1 MTLAEV
7 RIRRA
12 PVLVVGA
19 VVTFWLVLLYLTR
32 HFSFYYDEWDFVR
45 RVHTWA
51 FRDYLVPH
59 SEHWSTLPKLWYTA
73 LLTLNG
79 GHSYAPFMA
88 GVLAAHG
95 AVVVLIFLLVRQ
107 RAGDLL
113 ALGAAAAMLVLGNG
127 FENLLWGFQIGFDA
141 SVAFGLL
148 AALLLESPD
157 ASWKRRGLA
166 AAALLCS
173 LMCSGVGLFWYAA
186 LFVDLLVEPARRR
199 RLDALVLPGL
209 AYVIWFLWFGRAPV
223 ASHPLSLQ
231 TLVSVG
237 PFVAFGLGSAAAGLL
252 GPSQRWGELALAG
265 WSMALG
271 AHLANLDWRF
281 GRRVLGPLA
290 GVFTQFVLTGLVRG
304 ELGTAEAGASRY
316 VYVAAPFLLLIASE
330 MLARA
335 QPRSAW
341 GLMAAVLLT
350 VSVILNVHE
359 LGKQIEAK
367 NAFFSVQSTE
377 LRFTWL
383 VRDAPSFAPAAVIDP
398 AINPSLTAERYVAV
412 RTRWGSDLKP
422 LSKTQ
427 LMGLPAVPLASAAD
441 AVLPT
446 RVTTSADSTKRRS
459 ECQSTVPG
467 GANVTLPDGGTAA
480 IYASQG
486 TVADVRVSPVGND
499 VGPTVA
505 TVTIAPGSQALVSL
519 PNSGLGLLWHLN
531 VSAPS
536 YAPAQVCR

>member
-1 MTLAEV
+1 M
-7 RIRRA
+7 RRA
-12 PVLVVGA
+12 HNWG
-19 VVTFWLVLLYLTR
+19 
-32 HFSFYYDEWDFVR
+32 
-45 RVHTWA
+45 

-59 SEHWSTLPKLWYTA
+59 SEHWSTIPKLWYAA

-79 GHSYAPFMA
+79 GHSYVPFMA
-88 GVLAAHG
+88 GLLAAHC

-127 FENLLWGFQIGFDA
+127 YENLLWGFQISFDA

-157 ASWKRRGLA
+157 ATWKRRVLA
-166 AAALLCS
+166 SAALLCS
-173 LMCSGVGLFWYAA
+173 LMCSGVGLFWFAA
-186 LFVDLLVEPARRR
+186 LFVDLLIEPARRR
-199 RLDALVLPGL
+199 RLDVLVLPGL
-209 AYVIWFLWFGRAPV
+209 AYAIWFIWFGRAPV
-223 ASHPLSLQ
+223 ATHPLSLQ

-265 WSMALG
+265 WSVALG
-271 AHLANLDWRF
+271 AHLAHLDWRF
-281 GRRVLGPLA
+281 ARRILGPLA
-290 GVFTQFVLTGLVRG
+290 GVFTQFVLTGLTRG

-316 VYVAAPFLLLIASE
+316 LYVAAPFMLLMATE

-335 QPRSAW
+335 KPRGAW

-350 VSVILNVHE
+350 LSVTLNVHE
-359 LGKQIEAK
+359 LAKQIEAK
-367 NAFFSVQSTE
+367 NAFFGVQSTE
-377 LRFTWL
+377 LRFVWL

-398 AINPSLTAERYVAV
+398 AINPNLTAARYVAV
-412 RTRWGSDLKP
+412 RSTWGSDLKP
-422 LSKTQ
+422 LLKTQ
-427 LMGLPAVPLASAAD
+427 LAGLDAAPLAGVAA

-446 RVTTSADSTKRRS
+446 QVTTSAALTQRRS

-467 GANVTLPDGGTAA
+467 GTNVTLPDGGTAA

-486 TVADVRVSPVGND
+486 TVVDVRVSPGGND

-505 TVTIAPGSQALVSL
+505 TVAMGQGSQALVSL
-519 PNSGLGLLWHLN
+519 PDSGLGLLWHLN

-536 YAPAQVCR
+536 YAPAQVCH